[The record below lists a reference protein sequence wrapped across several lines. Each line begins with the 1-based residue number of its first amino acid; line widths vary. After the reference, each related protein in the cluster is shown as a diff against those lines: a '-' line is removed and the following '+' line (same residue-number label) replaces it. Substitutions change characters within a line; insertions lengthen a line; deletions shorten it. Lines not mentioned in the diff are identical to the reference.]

1 MQEYRS
7 EIKSLQKVLCHL
19 PPCRAGG
26 VSPLGEVG
34 DGGDHPIVDLCQCQP
49 SLGGALDR
57 LGKHILVRFQVEIC
71 SQGKIISRALPIL
84 VQFLLKLY
92 LNVIQ
97 VLFIQQPTQLR

>member
-1 MQEYRS
+1 MQEYRN

-49 SLGGALDR
+49 PLRGALDR

-71 SQGKIISRALPIL
+71 SQGKIISSVPDMT
-84 VQFLLKLY
+84 QY
-92 LNVIQ
+92 L
-97 VLFIQQPTQLR
+97 